1 MGFVAGSI
9 FLYFFY
15 QSFWVVVIGIPVMI
29 IFCRWKQKQLCKKRR
44 NELEN
49 QFKDWLECVIVSL
62 QSGNS
67 VENAFIKAGKEMALF
82 YGEDADIR
90 REMKEMNYLLE
101 NNVTLE
107 KILLDLGNRSGSEDI
122 RNFAEVFLI
131 GKRSGGNLREII
143 ESCCSV
149 IVMKMD
155 LEREIQTMIHGK
167 VLELKVMCVVPFG
180 IILYISI
187 SSPGYFSPLYHNVA
201 GICIM
206 TGCLLFYLGAVVMS
220 AKIVKIED

>member
-1 MGFVAGSI
+1 MI
-9 FLYFFY
+9 F
-15 QSFWVVVIGIPVMI
+15 
-29 IFCRWKQKQLCKKRR
+29 FCRWKQKQLCKKRR
-44 NELEN
+44 NKLEN

-107 KILLDLGNRSGSEDI
+107 KILLDLGHRSGSEDI

>member
-1 MGFVAGSI
+1 MI
-9 FLYFFY
+9 F
-15 QSFWVVVIGIPVMI
+15 
-29 IFCRWKQKQLCKKRR
+29 FCRWKQKQLCKKRR

-67 VENAFIKAGKEMALF
+67 IENAFIKAGKDMALF

>member
-1 MGFVAGSI
+1 MI
-9 FLYFFY
+9 F
-15 QSFWVVVIGIPVMI
+15 
-29 IFCRWKQKQLCKKRR
+29 FCRWKQKQLCKKRR

-67 VENAFIKAGKEMALF
+67 IENAFIKAGKEMALF

>member
-15 QSFWVVVIGIPVMI
+15 QSFWVVVIGFPVMI
-29 IFCRWKQKQLCKKRR
+29 FFCRWKQKQLCKKRR

-67 VENAFIKAGKEMALF
+67 VENEFIKAGKEMALF

-107 KILLDLGNRSGSEDI
+107 KILLDLGHRSGSEDI

-155 LEREIQTMIHGK
+155 
-167 VLELKVMCVVPFG
+167 
-180 IILYISI
+180 
-187 SSPGYFSPLYHNVA
+187 SSLTA
-201 GICIM
+201 
-206 TGCLLFYLGAVVMS
+206 S
-220 AKIVKIED
+220 A

>member
-1 MGFVAGSI
+1 MI
-9 FLYFFY
+9 F
-15 QSFWVVVIGIPVMI
+15 
-29 IFCRWKQKQLCKKRR
+29 FCRWKQKQLCKKRR